1 MLYPFMTLE
10 DETEIVHSDMDDQGC
25 VRVEIE
31 KPVEGG
37 FHAAVCTLPSYSWT
51 NVDGFTAEEIA
62 RYQKFLEKGAHL
74 IMRFARD
81 GGFEHAS
88 GF

>member
-10 DETEIVHSDMDDQGC
+10 DETEIVHSEMDGKGC

-31 KPVEGG
+31 KPVDGG
-37 FHAAVCTLPSYSWT
+37 FHAAVCTLPSYAWSD
-51 NVDGFTAEEIA
+51 VDGFTSEEIA
-62 RYQKFLEKGAHL
+62 RYQQLLEKGAHL

-81 GGFEHAS
+81 GGYEHAS

>member
-10 DETEIVHSDMDDQGC
+10 DETEIVHSEMDGQGC

-37 FHAAVCTLPSYSWT
+37 FCSAVCTLPSYTWSE
-51 NVDGFTAEEIA
+51 VEGFSPEEVS

-81 GGFEHAS
+81 GGYEHAS